1 MNAKTDD
8 VVIDQLNR
16 MDRMNIAAARG
27 VRNES
32 ELDREQWTVDG
43 VDVEVTIIIAE
54 PGFVTLVERPD
65 GDDMAWAS
73 HAADLKIID
82 DLIET
87 GDLVGAA

>member
-1 MNAKTDD
+1 MNAETDD

-16 MDRMNIAAARG
+16 MDRMNIATARG

-43 VDVEVTIIIAE
+43 VDVDVTIIIAE